1 LLTPAVIGIIIQISV
16 VILLCVGFTF
26 TYMME
31 KFPNFAH
38 TSLAMVGTVIS
49 FSLVKV
55 NGFDPYQT
63 IPVSTLVCGLLGLG
77 LYRFVVRPIK
87 ATGAREI
94 TLTFTFFAL
103 TQVIASLINIYSY
116 WYLFAMGSP
125 TGGFYFYTGD
135 FSWQGYPGI
144 LLVAAPTCILIV
156 AGLWFFLTKVKQGV
170 AFRAVAEDE
179 TLASSLGVN
188 IEEIHVL
195 SWLITGALAGLAG
208 GIIPLWKYTGLDAN
222 DEFLILVMTGSV
234 IGGLS
239 TVTGAVVGGSAVVA
253 FQKLHTYLGLTYI
266 GIGTLA
272 YESLYP
278 MMMVVTIL
286 MLQPEGIMGAFDKTR
301 TPTSPLRIRI
311 RDAVEKIASMIRR
324 LRRK

>member
-156 AGLWFFLTKVKQGV
+156 VGLWFFLTKVKQGV

-195 SWLITGALAGLAG
+195 SWLITGALAGVA
-208 GIIPLWKYTGLDAN
+208 IFDAIE
-222 DEFLILVMTGSV
+222 EFLILVMTGSV

-253 FQKLHTYLGLTYI
+253 FQKLLTYLGLTYI